1 LTISSDLFREW
12 RAADQAARNAEK
24 AMFDL
29 AMLALDGQCHPPSA
43 NDAQQI
49 KALRQK
55 ANELFDLAM
64 AKMNEG
70 KASSAAR
77 QA

>member
-64 AKMNEG
+64 AKMNDEG
-70 KASSAAR
+70 KASSAA
-77 QA
+77 